1 MKISVSDAIDN
12 FQTVDC
18 STVKE
23 LATLA
28 CQKNISTGI
37 FKDGKR
43 NIDSFLYAECI
54 GLDIDNDNKAG
65 TPALTLADAKELFV
79 GKKHLILTTR
89 SHQKEKNGSVADRF
103 RVILFLETPITNAE
117 DYYATWFKL
126 KADYPAI
133 DNQCKDP
140 SRFWYRHGGIHSA
153 GQGELIKPVKYV
165 APIKV
170 DKPSVA
176 VQPGQ
181 RGELSKMVYKFLA
194 DGVESGGRNGTV
206 HKVAKEFQQALYPI
220 EEAQERILEA
230 LERND
235 VIAHDFPES
244 EAIATIASA
253 YNRAPKH
260 EPRLEETKPR
270 AFTYAAVGDLLDKA
284 DEKVE
289 WVVEGILGKGCIALI
304 VGEPKLGKTTLVR
317 QLEKCVLRGE
327 KFLDRTVS
335 KGTVLHFSFDEKPR
349 TAMHHYRKLGLT
361 KDDPM
366 SLHFG
371 PATTDEAKANFE
383 EDLLRLKPTLVV
395 IDTLFDKIQVE
406 SVNDY
411 GSIKRALSW
420 YSDVADRT
428 GCLILFV
435 HHTNKP
441 SKDRGAGGGHSI
453 LGSTAIFGSVDC
465 AMIFEKYPDNKDM
478 RTIAVMGR
486 GVEGFEKKV
495 LKFDRVKQVYT
506 IDEVEF

>member
-1 MKISVSDAIDN
+1 MKISVSDSIDN

-65 TPALTLADAKELFV
+65 TPQLTLAEAKQIFA

-89 SHQKEKNGSVADRF
+89 SHQKEKNGNVADRF
-103 RVILFLETPITNAE
+103 RVILFLDTPITTAE

-165 APIKV
+165 APVKQAPV
-170 DKPSVA
+170 TQEVSAGAK
-176 VQPGQ
+176 
-181 RGELSKMVYKFLA
+181 GELSKATLKLLEFGVEPGNRNGAVYKA
-194 DGVESGGRNGTV
+194 AR
-206 HKVAKEFQQALYPI
+206 EFNQNLYTH
-220 EEAQERILEA
+220 EEAAERIVNA
-230 LERND
+230 LERNNVFD
-235 VIAHDFPES
+235 NDFTE
-244 EAIATIASA
+244 EEVRLTIASA
-253 YNRAPKH
+253 FKREAKH

-270 AFTYAAVGDLLDKA
+270 AFTYAAVGELLDKA

-289 WVVEGILGKGCIALI
+289 WVVDGILGKGCIALI

-317 QLEKCVLRGE
+317 QLEKCVLRGD
-327 KFLDRTVS
+327 KFLDRTVT

-366 SLHFG
+366 NLHFG
-371 PATTDEAKANFE
+371 PATTEESRKDFE
-383 EDLLRLKPTLVV
+383 EDLMRLKPTLVV

-428 GCLILFV
+428 GSLILFV

-441 SKDRGAGGGHSI
+441 SKERGSGGGHSI

-465 AMIFEKYPDNKDM
+465 ALIFERDKDNRDM
-478 RTIAVMGR
+478 RTIQVSGR
-486 GVEGFEKKV
+486 GVEGFDKKV
-495 LKFDRVKQVYT
+495 LKFDRVKQIYT